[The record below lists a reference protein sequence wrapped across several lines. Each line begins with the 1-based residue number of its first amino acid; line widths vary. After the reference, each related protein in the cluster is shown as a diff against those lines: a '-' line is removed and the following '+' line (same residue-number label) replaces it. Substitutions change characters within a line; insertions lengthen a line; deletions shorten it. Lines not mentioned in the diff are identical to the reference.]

1 MKYGSLEEKTYQEIN
16 SKVID
21 SWCRDGWEWGT
32 PIDHETFLRAKEGD
46 WNVLLTTTKPVPHSW
61 LGDLKGKRILG
72 LASGGGQ
79 QMAVFSAL
87 GAKCTVFDY
96 SGLQCESDRL
106 VAEREG
112 YEIEVIQGDM
122 TKPLPFGDE
131 TFDLVFHPV
140 SNCYIREVEPVFKE
154 VFRVLKNGGSFL
166 GGYDI
171 GINYAFNE
179 DETELCQR
187 LPYDPVSDPSLL
199 KELAEADDGI
209 QFSHTIDEQIGG
221 QLKAGFTL
229 KDIYSDTNGA
239 GNLHDH
245 NVPSFIAT
253 WCVKQL

>member
-1 MKYGSLEEKTYQEIN
+1 MKYDILEEKTYQEIN

-61 LGDLKGKRILG
+61 FGDLKGKRILG

-96 SGLQCESDRL
+96 SGLQCRSDRL

-112 YEIEVIQGDM
+112 YEIEIIQGDM
-122 TKPLPFGDE
+122 TKPLPFGD
-131 TFDLVFHPV
+131 
-140 SNCYIREVEPVFKE
+140 
-154 VFRVLKNGGSFL
+154 
-166 GGYDI
+166 

-229 KDIYSDTNGA
+229 KEIYSDTNGA